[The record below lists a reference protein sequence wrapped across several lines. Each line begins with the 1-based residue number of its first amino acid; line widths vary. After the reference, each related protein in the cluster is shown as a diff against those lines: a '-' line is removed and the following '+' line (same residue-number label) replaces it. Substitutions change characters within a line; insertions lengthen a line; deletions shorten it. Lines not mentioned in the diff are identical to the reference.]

1 MDGGDLLT
9 GDGISTLVS
18 CTREGLLRWWEA
30 PELASRRRRRIQSE
44 VAQAREDLDW
54 ENRKSVFIAAR
65 DAEENG
71 QLSKA
76 AELYQKLGRTDD
88 VRRIL
93 KMKREEA

>member
-1 MDGGDLLT
+1 MAL
-9 GDGISTLVS
+9 
-18 CTREGLLRWWEA
+18 
-30 PELASRRRRRIQSE
+30 RRRRRIQSE

-54 ENRKSVFIAAR
+54 DNRKSVFIAAR

-76 AELYQKLGRTDD
+76 AELYQKLGRADD

-93 KMKREEA
+93 KIKREEA